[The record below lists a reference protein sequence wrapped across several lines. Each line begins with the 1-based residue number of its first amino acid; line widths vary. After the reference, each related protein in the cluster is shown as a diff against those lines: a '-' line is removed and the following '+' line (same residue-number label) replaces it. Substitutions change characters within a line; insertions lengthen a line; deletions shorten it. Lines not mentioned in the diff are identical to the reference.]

1 MYKEG
6 AENKNF
12 EETEREG
19 SYNLLTQLKEKLKN
33 QAQKIRNLES
43 YKLLCEERIKDFA
56 PFHPFPISREHIGQ
70 NSNSS
75 IEIVNLRQKVSKLEN
90 QLLKSSENNY
100 KSPGDQNILL
110 EKYYTSLKEKDEL
123 EESLR
128 NEMRT
133 CEEQRTY
140 IEVLRQTIEINME
153 SFGIKGIPV
162 DQFGNF
168 ASVSIA
174 LDQCQK
180 DLQKKTEI
188 LKSYE
193 LEIQDFRESLE
204 YKENECEELRVLQKK
219 AYKDIEVYYES
230 LSSLQEEIQRLEEEK
245 SSLIE
250 YIETQTSS
258 EQHFNQEL
266 AELKSLMMKKENE
279 NKNLFKEN
287 KKLLEENKTLKQDLE
302 NIKNQENNLVKNF
315 KESQQSFIS
324 LKSRVEE
331 KDRIITKQ
339 NNDLER
345 LADVKAKLVAEVQI
359 YEENLA
365 KIQDELNF
373 TEDKLQNLK
382 NEKDKIEESFFAN
395 KLDLQNLQNKFNVI
409 EKNFK
414 NTEAENK
421 NFDII
426 IKNLSEKLKN
436 SDNQIE
442 NLNTLLIDE
451 KNNYKK
457 SQTIETLQNQK
468 ITELE
473 AKNSNLL
480 TETLTI
486 ESQNSYLTNELKHL
500 KQQNEQLN
508 FVFESLSTEKQQL
521 ELSQGRLRSLLENEQ
536 KVSKSL

>member
-180 DLQKKTEI
+180 DLQKKNRDT
-188 LKSYE
+188 
-193 LEIQDFRESLE
+193 
-204 YKENECEELRVLQKK
+204 
-219 AYKDIEVYYES
+219 
-230 LSSLQEEIQRLEEEK
+230 
-245 SSLIE
+245 
-250 YIETQTSS
+250 
-258 EQHFNQEL
+258 
-266 AELKSLMMKKENE
+266 
-279 NKNLFKEN
+279 
-287 KKLLEENKTLKQDLE
+287 KKL
-302 NIKNQENNLVKNF
+302 
-315 KESQQSFIS
+315 
-324 LKSRVEE
+324 
-331 KDRIITKQ
+331 
-339 NNDLER
+339 
-345 LADVKAKLVAEVQI
+345 
-359 YEENLA
+359 
-365 KIQDELNF
+365 
-373 TEDKLQNLK
+373 
-382 NEKDKIEESFFAN
+382 
-395 KLDLQNLQNKFNVI
+395 
-409 EKNFK
+409 
-414 NTEAENK
+414 
-421 NFDII
+421 
-426 IKNLSEKLKN
+426 
-436 SDNQIE
+436 
-442 NLNTLLIDE
+442 
-451 KNNYKK
+451 
-457 SQTIETLQNQK
+457 
-468 ITELE
+468 
-473 AKNSNLL
+473 
-480 TETLTI
+480 
-486 ESQNSYLTNELKHL
+486 
-500 KQQNEQLN
+500 
-508 FVFESLSTEKQQL
+508 
-521 ELSQGRLRSLLENEQ
+521 
-536 KVSKSL
+536 

>member
-382 NEKDKIEESFFAN
+382 NEKDKLEESFFAN

-421 NFDII
+421 NFEII